1 MRGGSAGVPPFR
13 IHVMMRRSLLISSIG
28 AQPDLTNHRCTVFL
42 DRSLVPLPFPHASSH
57 HFQAFKSTFPPQE
70 KSLHLNFL
78 PQLPFQP
85 TTGDVRSGR
94 FAPKHAIV
102 KGELKWDGLL
112 FLHTGCRE
120 STVCAALFTN
130 EEIRIGWAGD
140 RRLWGLRPC
149 ELRCLWGRTVQE

>member
-1 MRGGSAGVPPFR
+1 
-13 IHVMMRRSLLISSIG
+13 MMRRSFLISSIG
-28 AQPDLTNHRCTVFL
+28 AQPHLTNHRCTVFL
-42 DRSLVPLPFPHASSH
+42 DRSLVPSPSLMLPSH
-57 HFQAFKSTFPPQE
+57 HFQVFKSTFPPQE

-85 TTGDVRSGR
+85 TTGDVRSER

-120 STVCAALFTN
+120 SAVCAALFTN

-140 RRLWGLRPC
+140 RRLWGLRQC
-149 ELRCLWGRTVQE
+149 ELRGRHGAGIECGFFGALVTLEVAWC